1 MSERVK
7 IGQFE
12 YWSDMLEVAKTA
24 MRYAHE
30 YNRRKS
36 DPVLSSGPQHG
47 YSTFMYGRRAGE
59 FSYAY
64 WQQRN
69 QIHSLQLVLDGDPVC
84 NCGLIAKCDSWD
96 DSEQEI
102 ALLNAEGHIINEGQE
117 VVRAFCRSVRAT
129 HDESNRLE
137 FFCQICATAKTSG
150 VSQNEN
156 INRSS
161 LKKFQ
166 KEHLHNG

>member
-12 YWSDMLEVAKTA
+12 YWKDVLEIAKTA
-24 MRYAHE
+24 IYYTNE
-30 YNRRKS
+30 YNRRKA
-36 DPVLSSGPQHG
+36 DPALRSGPQG
-47 YSTFMYGRRAGE
+47 YSTWMFSRRAGE
-59 FSYAY
+59 YSFAY

-96 DSEQEI
+96 DSEQET
-102 ALLNAEGHIINEGQE
+102 ALLNAQGHIINESQE
-117 VVRAFCRSVRAT
+117 VVRAFCRNVRAT
-129 HDESNRLE
+129 DDEPNRLE
-137 FFCQICATAKTSG
+137 FFCQICGTAKTPR

-156 INRSS
+156 INLSS

-166 KEHLHNG
+166 KEHSHHD